1 MEMDPDRKE
10 STRASVAL
18 RAEQRGRR
26 RRAGAGSAIRD
37 GLHDTEA
44 NVLD

>member
-26 RRAGAGSAIRD
+26 RAGAGRTIRD